1 MVTHYLVSV
10 VDLHCAIR
18 EVYFCDNI
26 DYEADVLVLSSPTRL
41 SSHFVSLK
49 DISALIS
56 CYSVLDR
63 SSKDLE
69 FMIKDCFV
77 LEIKE

>member
-1 MVTHYLVSV
+1 MVTHYLISV
-10 VDLHCAIR
+10 VNSHDQSR
-18 EVYFCDNI
+18 EVYFCNDL